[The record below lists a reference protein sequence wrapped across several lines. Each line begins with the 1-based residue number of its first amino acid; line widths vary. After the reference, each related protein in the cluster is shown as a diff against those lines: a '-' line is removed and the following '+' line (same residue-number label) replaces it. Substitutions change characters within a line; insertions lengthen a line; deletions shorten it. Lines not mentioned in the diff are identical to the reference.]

1 MDFGI
6 IGFLLSYVVG
16 MYLTAWI
23 HEAGH
28 VSFGWFAGKKF
39 RAFYVWPLLFFV
51 DEGQVKLRFSS
62 RSKLGAF
69 GWTYMDSVKPDFNYR
84 EEILYYSGGVIANVI
99 SGLLFVIIGLSLQW
113 YSDISAGCFS
123 FIPYSV
129 ISVGCFSFAPA
140 IAAGY
145 PYKGKSVMS
154 CDGLAVQRLLNGN
167 KHQMA
172 EPIAVDKLAKHSS
185 GRFELG
191 DIERHEYIE
200 QLLKSLDIH
209 YKKLGYLNL
218 MEFHLDRG
226 DQVKVEEV
234 QNEIRKLSFY
244 DDDLKKL
251 IEATI
256 ANHGK
261 TPLEYLTEEAKG

>member
-28 VSFGWFAGKKF
+28 VLFGWFAGKKF
-39 RAFYVWPLLFFV
+39 RAFYVWPLLSFV
-51 DEGQVKLRFSS
+51 DKGEVKLRFSF
-62 RSKLGAF
+62 RSKLGTF
-69 GWTYMDSVKPDFNYR
+69 GWTYMDSVKPEFSYR
-84 EEILYYSGGVIANVI
+84 EEILYYSGGIIANVV
-99 SGLLFVIIGLSLQW
+99 SGLLFAIIGLSLQW
-113 YSDISAGCFS
+113 YSDIRAGCLS
-123 FIPYSV
+123 FIPYSL

-154 CDGLAVQRLLNGN
+154 CDGLAVQRLLNGK

-191 DIERHEYIE
+191 DTERHEYIE
-200 QLLKSLDIH
+200 QLLDSPDVY
-209 YKKLGYLNL
+209 YKRVGYGNL
-218 MEFHLDRG
+218 IEFYLDRG
-226 DQVKVEEV
+226 DEVKVEEV
-234 QNEIRKLSFY
+234 QSKIEELSFC
-244 DDDLKKL
+244 DDDFKKF
-251 IEATI
+251 IEAI
-256 ANHGK
+256 IVNHGK
-261 TPLEYLTEEAKG
+261 TPLEYLTGKAKG

>member
-1 MDFGI
+1 MVFGI

-28 VSFGWFAGKKF
+28 VLFGWFAGRKF

-62 RSKLGAF
+62 RSKLGTF
-69 GWTYMDSVKPDFNYR
+69 GWISMESTKPEFNYR

-99 SGLLFVIIGLSLQW
+99 SGLLSIIVGFGLLR
-113 YSDISAGCFS
+113 YSHIRAGCFS
-123 FIPYSV
+123 FIPSSV

-154 CDGLAVQRLLNGN
+154 CDGLAVQRLLNGK

-172 EPIAVDKLAKHSS
+172 EPIAIDKLVKHSF
-185 GRFELG
+185 GRFELD
-191 DIERHEYIE
+191 DIKRQEYIE
-200 QLLKSLDIH
+200 QLLESPDIY
-209 YKKLGYLNL
+209 YKKFGYLNL
-218 MEFHLDRG
+218 IELYLDRG
-226 DQVKVEEV
+226 DQAKVEEV
-234 QNEIRKLSFY
+234 RSEVEDLSFY
-244 DDDLKKL
+244 DDDLKKF
-251 IEATI
+251 IEDI
-256 ANHGK
+256 IVNHGK
-261 TPLEYLTEEAKG
+261 TPLEYLTGTANR